1 VCPVLVYAYRL
12 INRLSANEVYISSGR
27 AEMDRSYPFDRAST
41 TSRAIRIPSR
51 SRAIL
56 LFHSIFYKYNSYLQ
70 LSHIAIIL
78 QGAAQTSMA
87 TAIQY
92 QIIEAYGR
100 PEKRPKRQA
109 DLFCMSGS
117 QGQPVPPIQWDRL
130 PLTSAH
136 TKRIGFH
143 FSTSFRSF
151 TCLDDLILYCR
162 R

>member
-1 VCPVLVYAYRL
+1 
-12 INRLSANEVYISSGR
+12 
-27 AEMDRSYPFDRAST
+27 MDKSHPFDRAST

-92 QIIEAYGR
+92 QIIEACGR
-100 PEKRPKRQA
+100 TEKRTKMEA
-109 DLFCMSGS
+109 DPFCMS
-117 QGQPVPPIQWDRL
+117 
-130 PLTSAH
+130 
-136 TKRIGFH
+136 GFH
-143 FSTSFRSF
+143 FSTFFRSSINVLIVQLS
-151 TCLDDLILYCR
+151 TTAGAGRCQSSSPCLHII
-162 R
+162 

>member
-1 VCPVLVYAYRL
+1 
-12 INRLSANEVYISSGR
+12 
-27 AEMDRSYPFDRAST
+27 MDKSHPFDRAST
-41 TSRAIRIPSR
+41 TSRAICIPSR

-92 QIIEAYGR
+92 QIIEACGR
-100 PEKRPKRQA
+100 TEKCTEMEA
-109 DLFCMSGS
+109 DPFCMSGS
-117 QGQPVPPIQWDRL
+117 QGQPVPLNGWDRL

-143 FSTSFRSF
+143 FSTFFRSSINVLIVQLS
-151 TCLDDLILYCR
+151 TTAGAGRCQSSSPCLHIIGVFS
-162 R
+162 